1 MEEGEGA
8 TGLICS
14 GSDPERAGRQ
24 RRVGSR
30 GGLGWWGEI
39 ERIFFWIGG
48 LVRVGPGGIPRKNR
62 WSGGAVGLMGQDP

>member
-30 GGLGWWGEI
+30 GAAGIWI
-39 ERIFFWIGG
+39 EEEQ
-48 LVRVGPGGIPRKNR
+48 LVGPGGIPRKPGGMAVQWDR
-62 WSGGAVGLMGQDP
+62 WDKTPRI

>member
-1 MEEGEGA
+1 MRWDRDERERDEIQRGGKKEEGEGA

-30 GGLGWWGEI
+30 GGLG
-39 ERIFFWIGG
+39 
-48 LVRVGPGGIPRKNR
+48 LVGRDREDFLG
-62 WSGGAVGLMGQDP
+62 SGV